1 MEEILENEI
10 CVRYERNNG
19 VNYAVIDTKEEW
31 KCEDDYEVKMLML
44 NTPEYFLHITMNYID
59 EKNSIYYDISS
70 KQQLSK
76 LFEYGKVTMEDVK
89 SLFDN
94 ISRMVRVVDEYMLNL
109 DRVILNPQDIY
120 VSLSDKKYSFMYS
133 PVAGE
138 KDFYDKMRSLF
149 EYILER
155 FDHSVKKSSLVKFY
169 EIYQRILVRDYTPD
183 KLMEF
188 FDDENEGIH
197 IINEEDLTDGRADN
211 AYGEDNAY
219 GRDRAYGEDNANG
232 KNNDYVKDINYAGNN
247 NYARDKTYIRN
258 NNRVKGKA
266 YTKDN
271 DSIIDMIYDRNDNY
285 NKDKNYA
292 ENYDNS
298 AHIHNMENG
307 RNIDSIKGVKN
318 KKLYRTHKSE
328 GYYKTLKESCGKENK
343 NQESRNRQGENQE
356 KKIKQDKNNKV
367 QSRQNNNYNNNN
379 NFEGTV
385 IKDVMPEIINTDKPD
400 KRSKKAA
407 FIIKAVATVLVLNAI
422 VSMFFKSYAVIKIG
436 TTASIICIIVGLAIF
451 YITDKAAKV
460 IGELINEDKVTE
472 DELIPYRMHNYG
484 NKTENGIA
492 EDKASEAQVNTGLDN
507 EYGKQKDNNE
517 YDNMVT
523 AKVIDEEEEQP
534 AQYGNTV
541 LLSDYL
547 NMLKDNK
554 LTLKITDTDSEIP
567 LYVKKAD
574 GYEAVIEKLEPD
586 SYPCTIGSLEE
597 SSDIY
602 IASPII
608 SKMHACIIKDEDKFY
623 IEDMNSTNGTFI
635 NGERIA
641 MHNKMCLSDG
651 DALRIASY
659 EFVVK
664 LS

>member
-44 NTPEYFLHITMNYID
+44 NTPEYFLHITINYID

-188 FDDENEGIH
+188 FDGENEGIH

-232 KNNDYVKDINYAGNN
+232 KNNDYVEDINYAGNN
-247 NYARDKTYIRN
+247 NYAKNKTYIRN

-271 DSIIDMIYDRNDNY
+271 DSIIDKIYDRND
-285 NKDKNYA
+285 
-292 ENYDNS
+292 
-298 AHIHNMENG
+298 
-307 RNIDSIKGVKN
+307 
-318 KKLYRTHKSE
+318 
-328 GYYKTLKESCGKENK
+328 
-343 NQESRNRQGENQE
+343 
-356 KKIKQDKNNKV
+356 
-367 QSRQNNNYNNNN
+367 NYNNNN

-400 KRSKKAA
+400 KRSKKTT
-407 FIIKAVATVLVLNAI
+407 FIIMAVAKVLVLNAI
-422 VSMFFKSYAVIKIG
+422 VSMFFKSYAVIKISN
-436 TTASIICIIVGLAIF
+436 TASIICIIVGLAIF

-472 DELIPYRMHNYG
+472 DELIPYRLHNYG

-534 AQYGNTV
+534 AQYGNTM

-574 GYEAVIEKLEPD
+574 GYEAVTEKLEPD

>member
-232 KNNDYVKDINYAGNN
+232 KNNDYVEDINYAGNN

-271 DSIIDMIYDRNDNY
+271 DSIIDKIYDRND
-285 NKDKNYA
+285 
-292 ENYDNS
+292 
-298 AHIHNMENG
+298 
-307 RNIDSIKGVKN
+307 
-318 KKLYRTHKSE
+318 
-328 GYYKTLKESCGKENK
+328 
-343 NQESRNRQGENQE
+343 
-356 KKIKQDKNNKV
+356 
-367 QSRQNNNYNNNN
+367 NYNNNN

-400 KRSKKAA
+400 KRSKKTT

-422 VSMFFKSYAVIKIG
+422 VSMFFKSYAVIKISN
-436 TTASIICIIVGLAIF
+436 TASIICIIVGLAIF

-472 DELIPYRMHNYG
+472 DELIPYRLHNYG

-534 AQYGNTV
+534 TQYGNTM

-574 GYEAVIEKLEPD
+574 GYEAVTEKLEPD
-586 SYPCTIGSLEE
+586 NYPCTIGSLEE

>member
-89 SLFDN
+89 TLFDN

-197 IINEEDLTDGRADN
+197 IINKEDLTDGRADN

-232 KNNDYVKDINYAGNN
+232 KNNDYVEDINYAGNN
-247 NYARDKTYIRN
+247 NYAKNKTYIRN

-271 DSIIDMIYDRNDNY
+271 DSIIDKIYDRND
-285 NKDKNYA
+285 
-292 ENYDNS
+292 
-298 AHIHNMENG
+298 
-307 RNIDSIKGVKN
+307 
-318 KKLYRTHKSE
+318 
-328 GYYKTLKESCGKENK
+328 
-343 NQESRNRQGENQE
+343 
-356 KKIKQDKNNKV
+356 
-367 QSRQNNNYNNNN
+367 NYNNNN

-400 KRSKKAA
+400 KRSKKTT

-472 DELIPYRMHNYG
+472 DELIPYRLHNYG

-517 YDNMVT
+517 YDNIVM

-534 AQYGNTV
+534 AQYGNTM

-574 GYEAVIEKLEPD
+574 GYEAVTEKLEPD
-586 SYPCTIGSLEE
+586 NYPCTIGSLEE

>member
-232 KNNDYVKDINYAGNN
+232 KNNDYVEDINYAGNN
-247 NYARDKTYIRN
+247 NYAKNKTYIRN

-271 DSIIDMIYDRNDNY
+271 DSIIDKIYDRND
-285 NKDKNYA
+285 
-292 ENYDNS
+292 
-298 AHIHNMENG
+298 
-307 RNIDSIKGVKN
+307 
-318 KKLYRTHKSE
+318 
-328 GYYKTLKESCGKENK
+328 
-343 NQESRNRQGENQE
+343 
-356 KKIKQDKNNKV
+356 
-367 QSRQNNNYNNNN
+367 NYNNNN

-400 KRSKKAA
+400 KRSKKTT

-422 VSMFFKSYAVIKIG
+422 VSMFFKSYAVIKISN
-436 TTASIICIIVGLAIF
+436 TASIICIIVGLAIF

-472 DELIPYRMHNYG
+472 DELIPYRLHNYG

-534 AQYGNTV
+534 AQYGNTM

>member
-109 DRVILNPQDIY
+109 DKVILNPQDIY

-232 KNNDYVKDINYAGNN
+232 KNNDYVEDINYAGNN
-247 NYARDKTYIRN
+247 NYAKNKTYIRN

-271 DSIIDMIYDRNDNY
+271 DSIIDKIYDRND
-285 NKDKNYA
+285 
-292 ENYDNS
+292 
-298 AHIHNMENG
+298 
-307 RNIDSIKGVKN
+307 
-318 KKLYRTHKSE
+318 
-328 GYYKTLKESCGKENK
+328 
-343 NQESRNRQGENQE
+343 
-356 KKIKQDKNNKV
+356 
-367 QSRQNNNYNNNN
+367 NYNNNN

-400 KRSKKAA
+400 KRSKKTT

-472 DELIPYRMHNYG
+472 DELIPYRLHNYG

-517 YDNMVT
+517 YDNIVM

-534 AQYGNTV
+534 AQYGNTM

-574 GYEAVIEKLEPD
+574 GYEAVTEKLEPD

>member
-232 KNNDYVKDINYAGNN
+232 KNNDYVEDINYAGNN
-247 NYARDKTYIRN
+247 NYAKNKTYIRN

-271 DSIIDMIYDRNDNY
+271 DSIIDKIYDRND
-285 NKDKNYA
+285 
-292 ENYDNS
+292 
-298 AHIHNMENG
+298 
-307 RNIDSIKGVKN
+307 
-318 KKLYRTHKSE
+318 
-328 GYYKTLKESCGKENK
+328 
-343 NQESRNRQGENQE
+343 
-356 KKIKQDKNNKV
+356 
-367 QSRQNNNYNNNN
+367 NYNNNN

-400 KRSKKAA
+400 KRSKKTA

-472 DELIPYRMHNYG
+472 DELIPYRLHNYG

-517 YDNMVT
+517 YDNIVM

-534 AQYGNTV
+534 AQYGNTM

-574 GYEAVIEKLEPD
+574 GYEAVTEKLEPD

>member
-232 KNNDYVKDINYAGNN
+232 KNNDYVEDINYAGNN
-247 NYARDKTYIRN
+247 NYAKNKTYIRN

-271 DSIIDMIYDRNDNY
+271 DSIIDKIYDRND
-285 NKDKNYA
+285 
-292 ENYDNS
+292 
-298 AHIHNMENG
+298 
-307 RNIDSIKGVKN
+307 
-318 KKLYRTHKSE
+318 
-328 GYYKTLKESCGKENK
+328 
-343 NQESRNRQGENQE
+343 
-356 KKIKQDKNNKV
+356 
-367 QSRQNNNYNNNN
+367 NYNNNN

-400 KRSKKAA
+400 KRSKKTT

-472 DELIPYRMHNYG
+472 DELIPYRLHNYG

-517 YDNMVT
+517 YDNIVM

-534 AQYGNTV
+534 AQYGNTM

-574 GYEAVIEKLEPD
+574 GYEAVTEKLEPD

-651 DALRIASY
+651 DALRIASLQ
-659 EFVVK
+659 E
-664 LS
+664 LSS

>member
-59 EKNSIYYDISS
+59 KKNSIYYDISS

-232 KNNDYVKDINYAGNN
+232 KNNDYVEDINYAGNN
-247 NYARDKTYIRN
+247 NYAKNKTYIRN

-271 DSIIDMIYDRNDNY
+271 DSIIDKIYDRND
-285 NKDKNYA
+285 
-292 ENYDNS
+292 
-298 AHIHNMENG
+298 
-307 RNIDSIKGVKN
+307 
-318 KKLYRTHKSE
+318 
-328 GYYKTLKESCGKENK
+328 
-343 NQESRNRQGENQE
+343 
-356 KKIKQDKNNKV
+356 
-367 QSRQNNNYNNNN
+367 NYNNNN

-400 KRSKKAA
+400 KRSKKTT

-472 DELIPYRMHNYG
+472 DELIPYRLHNYG

-517 YDNMVT
+517 YDNIVM

-534 AQYGNTV
+534 AQYGNTM

-574 GYEAVIEKLEPD
+574 GYEAVTEKLEPD

-608 SKMHACIIKDEDKFY
+608 SKMHACIIKDEDRFY

>member
-232 KNNDYVKDINYAGNN
+232 KNNDYVEDINYAGNN
-247 NYARDKTYIRN
+247 NYAKNKTYIRN

-271 DSIIDMIYDRNDNY
+271 DSIIDKIYDRND
-285 NKDKNYA
+285 
-292 ENYDNS
+292 
-298 AHIHNMENG
+298 
-307 RNIDSIKGVKN
+307 
-318 KKLYRTHKSE
+318 
-328 GYYKTLKESCGKENK
+328 
-343 NQESRNRQGENQE
+343 
-356 KKIKQDKNNKV
+356 
-367 QSRQNNNYNNNN
+367 NYNNNN

-400 KRSKKAA
+400 KRSKKTT

-472 DELIPYRMHNYG
+472 DELIPYRLHNYG

-517 YDNMVT
+517 YDNIVM

-534 AQYGNTV
+534 AQYGNTM

-574 GYEAVIEKLEPD
+574 GYEAVTEKLEPD

-608 SKMHACIIKDEDKFY
+608 SKMHACIIKDEDKSY

>member
-76 LFEYGKVTMEDVK
+76 LFEYGKVTMDDVK

-197 IINEEDLTDGRADN
+197 IINEEDLTDGMADN

-232 KNNDYVKDINYAGNN
+232 KNNDYVEDINYAGNN
-247 NYARDKTYIRN
+247 NYAKDKTYIRN

-271 DSIIDMIYDRNDNY
+271 DSIIDKIYDRND
-285 NKDKNYA
+285 
-292 ENYDNS
+292 
-298 AHIHNMENG
+298 
-307 RNIDSIKGVKN
+307 
-318 KKLYRTHKSE
+318 
-328 GYYKTLKESCGKENK
+328 
-343 NQESRNRQGENQE
+343 
-356 KKIKQDKNNKV
+356 
-367 QSRQNNNYNNNN
+367 NYNNNN

-400 KRSKKAA
+400 KRSKKTT

-472 DELIPYRMHNYG
+472 DELIPYRLHNYG

-534 AQYGNTV
+534 SQYGNTM

-574 GYEAVIEKLEPD
+574 GYEAVTEKLEPD

>member
-232 KNNDYVKDINYAGNN
+232 KNNDYVEDINYAGNN
-247 NYARDKTYIRN
+247 NYAKNKTYIRN

-271 DSIIDMIYDRNDNY
+271 DSIIDKIYDRND
-285 NKDKNYA
+285 
-292 ENYDNS
+292 
-298 AHIHNMENG
+298 
-307 RNIDSIKGVKN
+307 
-318 KKLYRTHKSE
+318 
-328 GYYKTLKESCGKENK
+328 
-343 NQESRNRQGENQE
+343 
-356 KKIKQDKNNKV
+356 
-367 QSRQNNNYNNNN
+367 NYNNNN

-400 KRSKKAA
+400 KRSKKTT

-472 DELIPYRMHNYG
+472 DELIPYRLHNYG

-517 YDNMVT
+517 YDNIVM

-534 AQYGNTV
+534 AQYGNTMP
-541 LLSDYL
+541 LSDYL

-574 GYEAVIEKLEPD
+574 GYEAVTEKLEPD

>member
-232 KNNDYVKDINYAGNN
+232 KNNDYVEDINYAGNN
-247 NYARDKTYIRN
+247 NYAKNKTYIRN

-271 DSIIDMIYDRNDNY
+271 DSIIDKIYDRND
-285 NKDKNYA
+285 
-292 ENYDNS
+292 
-298 AHIHNMENG
+298 
-307 RNIDSIKGVKN
+307 
-318 KKLYRTHKSE
+318 
-328 GYYKTLKESCGKENK
+328 
-343 NQESRNRQGENQE
+343 
-356 KKIKQDKNNKV
+356 
-367 QSRQNNNYNNNN
+367 NYNNNN

-400 KRSKKAA
+400 KRSKKTT

-451 YITDKAAKV
+451 YITDKGAKV

-472 DELIPYRMHNYG
+472 DELIPYRLHNYG

-517 YDNMVT
+517 YDNIVM

-534 AQYGNTV
+534 AQYGNTM

-574 GYEAVIEKLEPD
+574 GYEAVTEKLEPD

>member
-44 NTPEYFLHITMNYID
+44 NTPEYFLHITINYID

-232 KNNDYVKDINYAGNN
+232 KNNDYVEDINYAGNN
-247 NYARDKTYIRN
+247 NYAKNKTYIRN

-271 DSIIDMIYDRNDNY
+271 DSIIDKIYDRND
-285 NKDKNYA
+285 
-292 ENYDNS
+292 
-298 AHIHNMENG
+298 
-307 RNIDSIKGVKN
+307 
-318 KKLYRTHKSE
+318 
-328 GYYKTLKESCGKENK
+328 
-343 NQESRNRQGENQE
+343 
-356 KKIKQDKNNKV
+356 
-367 QSRQNNNYNNNN
+367 NYNNNN

-400 KRSKKAA
+400 KRSKKTT

-422 VSMFFKSYAVIKIG
+422 VSMFFKSYAVINISN
-436 TTASIICIIVGLAIF
+436 TASIICIIVGLAIF

-472 DELIPYRMHNYG
+472 DELIPYRLHNYG

-534 AQYGNTV
+534 AQYGNTM

-574 GYEAVIEKLEPD
+574 GYEAVTEKLEPD

>member
-211 AYGEDNAY
+211 AYGDDNAY

-232 KNNDYVKDINYAGNN
+232 KNNDYVEDINYAGNN
-247 NYARDKTYIRN
+247 NYAKNKTYIRN

-271 DSIIDMIYDRNDNY
+271 DSIIDKIYDRND
-285 NKDKNYA
+285 
-292 ENYDNS
+292 
-298 AHIHNMENG
+298 
-307 RNIDSIKGVKN
+307 
-318 KKLYRTHKSE
+318 
-328 GYYKTLKESCGKENK
+328 
-343 NQESRNRQGENQE
+343 
-356 KKIKQDKNNKV
+356 
-367 QSRQNNNYNNNN
+367 NYNNNN

-400 KRSKKAA
+400 KRSKKTT

-472 DELIPYRMHNYG
+472 DELIPYRLHNYG

-517 YDNMVT
+517 YDNIVM

-534 AQYGNTV
+534 AQYGNTM

-574 GYEAVIEKLEPD
+574 GYEAVTEKLEPD

>member
-232 KNNDYVKDINYAGNN
+232 KNNDYVEDINYAG
-247 NYARDKTYIRN
+247 
-258 NNRVKGKA
+258 
-266 YTKDN
+266 
-271 DSIIDMIYDRNDNY
+271 
-285 NKDKNYA
+285 
-292 ENYDNS
+292 NYDNS

-328 GYYKTLKESCGKENK
+328 GYYKTLKESCVKENK

-367 QSRQNNNYNNNN
+367 QCRQNNNYNNNN

-385 IKDVMPEIINTDKPD
+385 IKDVMPEITNTDKPD
-400 KRSKKAA
+400 KRSKKTT

-472 DELIPYRMHNYG
+472 DELIPYRLHNYG

-523 AKVIDEEEEQP
+523 AKVIDEEEEQH
-534 AQYGNTV
+534 AQYGNTM

-574 GYEAVIEKLEPD
+574 GYEAVTEKLEPD
-586 SYPCTIGSLEE
+586 NYPCTIGSLEE

>member
-188 FDDENEGIH
+188 FDDENEGIY

-232 KNNDYVKDINYAGNN
+232 KNNDYVEDINYAGNN
-247 NYARDKTYIRN
+247 NYAKNKTYIRN

-271 DSIIDMIYDRNDNY
+271 DSIIDKIYDRND
-285 NKDKNYA
+285 
-292 ENYDNS
+292 
-298 AHIHNMENG
+298 
-307 RNIDSIKGVKN
+307 
-318 KKLYRTHKSE
+318 
-328 GYYKTLKESCGKENK
+328 
-343 NQESRNRQGENQE
+343 
-356 KKIKQDKNNKV
+356 
-367 QSRQNNNYNNNN
+367 NYNNNN

-400 KRSKKAA
+400 KRSKKTT

-472 DELIPYRMHNYG
+472 DELIPYRLHNYG

-534 AQYGNTV
+534 AQYGNTM

-574 GYEAVIEKLEPD
+574 GYEAVTEKLEPD

>member
-89 SLFDN
+89 SLFYN

-232 KNNDYVKDINYAGNN
+232 KNNDYVEDINYAGNN
-247 NYARDKTYIRN
+247 NYAKDKTYIRN

-271 DSIIDMIYDRNDNY
+271 DSIIDKIYDRND
-285 NKDKNYA
+285 
-292 ENYDNS
+292 
-298 AHIHNMENG
+298 
-307 RNIDSIKGVKN
+307 
-318 KKLYRTHKSE
+318 
-328 GYYKTLKESCGKENK
+328 
-343 NQESRNRQGENQE
+343 
-356 KKIKQDKNNKV
+356 
-367 QSRQNNNYNNNN
+367 NYNNNN

-400 KRSKKAA
+400 KRSKKTT

-472 DELIPYRMHNYG
+472 DELIPYRLHNYG

-517 YDNMVT
+517 YDNIVM

-534 AQYGNTV
+534 AQYGNTM

-574 GYEAVIEKLEPD
+574 GYEAVTEKLEPD

>member
-232 KNNDYVKDINYAGNN
+232 KNNDYVEDINYAGNN
-247 NYARDKTYIRN
+247 NYAKDKTYIRN

-271 DSIIDMIYDRNDNY
+271 DSIIDKIYDRNDNY
-285 NKDKNYA
+285 N
-292 ENYDNS
+292 
-298 AHIHNMENG
+298 
-307 RNIDSIKGVKN
+307 
-318 KKLYRTHKSE
+318 
-328 GYYKTLKESCGKENK
+328 
-343 NQESRNRQGENQE
+343 
-356 KKIKQDKNNKV
+356 
-367 QSRQNNNYNNNN
+367 NNN
-379 NFEGTV
+379 NFEDTV
-385 IKDVMPEIINTDKPD
+385 IKDVMPEITNTDKPD
-400 KRSKKAA
+400 KRSKKTA

-472 DELIPYRMHNYG
+472 DELIPYRLHNYG

-534 AQYGNTV
+534 AQYGNTM

-574 GYEAVIEKLEPD
+574 GYEAVTEKLEPD

>member
-232 KNNDYVKDINYAGNN
+232 KNNDYVEDINYAGNN
-247 NYARDKTYIRN
+247 NYAENKTYIRN

-271 DSIIDMIYDRNDNY
+271 DSIIDKIYDRND
-285 NKDKNYA
+285 
-292 ENYDNS
+292 
-298 AHIHNMENG
+298 
-307 RNIDSIKGVKN
+307 
-318 KKLYRTHKSE
+318 
-328 GYYKTLKESCGKENK
+328 
-343 NQESRNRQGENQE
+343 
-356 KKIKQDKNNKV
+356 
-367 QSRQNNNYNNNN
+367 NYNNNN

-400 KRSKKAA
+400 KRSKKTT

-472 DELIPYRMHNYG
+472 DELIPYRLHNYG

-517 YDNMVT
+517 YDNIVM

-534 AQYGNTV
+534 AQYGNTM

-574 GYEAVIEKLEPD
+574 GYEAVTEKLEPD

>member
-197 IINEEDLTDGRADN
+197 IINEEDLTNGRADN

-232 KNNDYVKDINYAGNN
+232 KNNDYVEDINYAGNN
-247 NYARDKTYIRN
+247 NYAKNKTYIRN

-271 DSIIDMIYDRNDNY
+271 DSIIDKIYDRND
-285 NKDKNYA
+285 
-292 ENYDNS
+292 
-298 AHIHNMENG
+298 
-307 RNIDSIKGVKN
+307 
-318 KKLYRTHKSE
+318 
-328 GYYKTLKESCGKENK
+328 
-343 NQESRNRQGENQE
+343 
-356 KKIKQDKNNKV
+356 
-367 QSRQNNNYNNNN
+367 NYNNNN

-400 KRSKKAA
+400 KRSKKTT

-472 DELIPYRMHNYG
+472 DELIPYRLHNYG

-517 YDNMVT
+517 YDNIVM

-534 AQYGNTV
+534 AQYGNTM

-574 GYEAVIEKLEPD
+574 GYEAVTEKLEPD
-586 SYPCTIGSLEE
+586 NYPCTIGSLEE

>member
-169 EIYQRILVRDYTPD
+169 EIYQSILVRDYTPD

-232 KNNDYVKDINYAGNN
+232 KNNDYVEDINYAGNN
-247 NYARDKTYIRN
+247 NYAKNKTYIRN

-271 DSIIDMIYDRNDNY
+271 DSIIDKIYDRND
-285 NKDKNYA
+285 
-292 ENYDNS
+292 
-298 AHIHNMENG
+298 
-307 RNIDSIKGVKN
+307 
-318 KKLYRTHKSE
+318 
-328 GYYKTLKESCGKENK
+328 
-343 NQESRNRQGENQE
+343 
-356 KKIKQDKNNKV
+356 
-367 QSRQNNNYNNNN
+367 NYNNNN

-400 KRSKKAA
+400 KRSKKTT

-472 DELIPYRMHNYG
+472 DELIPYRLHNYG

-517 YDNMVT
+517 YDNIVM

-534 AQYGNTV
+534 AQYGNTM

-574 GYEAVIEKLEPD
+574 GYEAVTEKLEPD

>member
-70 KQQLSK
+70 KQQLIK

-232 KNNDYVKDINYAGNN
+232 KNNDYVEDINYAGNN
-247 NYARDKTYIRN
+247 NYAKNKTYIRN

-271 DSIIDMIYDRNDNY
+271 DSIIDKIYDRND
-285 NKDKNYA
+285 
-292 ENYDNS
+292 
-298 AHIHNMENG
+298 
-307 RNIDSIKGVKN
+307 
-318 KKLYRTHKSE
+318 
-328 GYYKTLKESCGKENK
+328 
-343 NQESRNRQGENQE
+343 
-356 KKIKQDKNNKV
+356 
-367 QSRQNNNYNNNN
+367 NYNNNN

-400 KRSKKAA
+400 KRSKKTT

-472 DELIPYRMHNYG
+472 DELIPYRLHNYG

-517 YDNMVT
+517 YDNIVM

-534 AQYGNTV
+534 AQYGNTM

-574 GYEAVIEKLEPD
+574 GYEAVTEKLEPD

>member
-232 KNNDYVKDINYAGNN
+232 KNNDYVEDINYAGNN
-247 NYARDKTYIRN
+247 NYAKNKTYIRN

-271 DSIIDMIYDRNDNY
+271 DSIIDKIYDRND
-285 NKDKNYA
+285 
-292 ENYDNS
+292 
-298 AHIHNMENG
+298 
-307 RNIDSIKGVKN
+307 
-318 KKLYRTHKSE
+318 
-328 GYYKTLKESCGKENK
+328 
-343 NQESRNRQGENQE
+343 
-356 KKIKQDKNNKV
+356 
-367 QSRQNNNYNNNN
+367 NYNNNN

-400 KRSKKAA
+400 KRSKKTT

-472 DELIPYRMHNYG
+472 DELIPYRLHNYG

-517 YDNMVT
+517 YDNIVM
-523 AKVIDEEEEQP
+523 AKVIDEEEEQS
-534 AQYGNTV
+534 AQYGNTM

-574 GYEAVIEKLEPD
+574 GYEAVTEKLEPD

>member
-31 KCEDDYEVKMLML
+31 KCEGDYEVKMLML

-232 KNNDYVKDINYAGNN
+232 KNNDYVEDINYAGNN
-247 NYARDKTYIRN
+247 NYAKDKTYIRN

-271 DSIIDMIYDRNDNY
+271 DSIIDKIYDRNDNY
-285 NKDKNYA
+285 N
-292 ENYDNS
+292 
-298 AHIHNMENG
+298 
-307 RNIDSIKGVKN
+307 
-318 KKLYRTHKSE
+318 
-328 GYYKTLKESCGKENK
+328 
-343 NQESRNRQGENQE
+343 
-356 KKIKQDKNNKV
+356 
-367 QSRQNNNYNNNN
+367 NNN
-379 NFEGTV
+379 NFEDTV

-400 KRSKKAA
+400 KRSKKTT
-407 FIIKAVATVLVLNAI
+407 FIIKAVATMLVLNAI

-472 DELIPYRMHNYG
+472 DELIPYRLHNYG

-534 AQYGNTV
+534 AQYGNTM

-574 GYEAVIEKLEPD
+574 GYEAVTEKLEPD

>member
-59 EKNSIYYDISS
+59 KKNSIYYDISS

-197 IINEEDLTDGRADN
+197 IINEEDLTDGMADN

-232 KNNDYVKDINYAGNN
+232 KNNDYVEDINYAGNN
-247 NYARDKTYIRN
+247 NYAKNKTYIRN

-271 DSIIDMIYDRNDNY
+271 DSIIDKIYDRND
-285 NKDKNYA
+285 
-292 ENYDNS
+292 
-298 AHIHNMENG
+298 
-307 RNIDSIKGVKN
+307 
-318 KKLYRTHKSE
+318 
-328 GYYKTLKESCGKENK
+328 
-343 NQESRNRQGENQE
+343 
-356 KKIKQDKNNKV
+356 
-367 QSRQNNNYNNNN
+367 NYNNNN

-400 KRSKKAA
+400 KRSKKTT

-422 VSMFFKSYAVIKIG
+422 VSMFFKSYAVIKIV

-472 DELIPYRMHNYG
+472 DELIPYRLHNYG

-517 YDNMVT
+517 YDNIVM

-534 AQYGNTV
+534 AQYGNTM

-574 GYEAVIEKLEPD
+574 GYEAVTEKLEPD

>member
-211 AYGEDNAY
+211 AYG
-219 GRDRAYGEDNANG
+219 RDRAYGEDNANG
-232 KNNDYVKDINYAGNN
+232 KNNDYVEDINYAGNN
-247 NYARDKTYIRN
+247 NYAKNKTYIRN

-271 DSIIDMIYDRNDNY
+271 DSIIDKIYDRND
-285 NKDKNYA
+285 
-292 ENYDNS
+292 
-298 AHIHNMENG
+298 
-307 RNIDSIKGVKN
+307 
-318 KKLYRTHKSE
+318 
-328 GYYKTLKESCGKENK
+328 
-343 NQESRNRQGENQE
+343 
-356 KKIKQDKNNKV
+356 
-367 QSRQNNNYNNNN
+367 NYNNNN

-400 KRSKKAA
+400 KRSKKTT

-472 DELIPYRMHNYG
+472 DELIPYRLHNYG

-517 YDNMVT
+517 YDNIVM

-534 AQYGNTV
+534 AQYGNTM

-574 GYEAVIEKLEPD
+574 GYEAVTEKLEPD

>member
-1 MEEILENEI
+1 
-10 CVRYERNNG
+10 
-19 VNYAVIDTKEEW
+19 
-31 KCEDDYEVKMLML
+31 
-44 NTPEYFLHITMNYID
+44 
-59 EKNSIYYDISS
+59 
-70 KQQLSK
+70 
-76 LFEYGKVTMEDVK
+76 
-89 SLFDN
+89 
-94 ISRMVRVVDEYMLNL
+94 
-109 DRVILNPQDIY
+109 
-120 VSLSDKKYSFMYS
+120 
-133 PVAGE
+133 
-138 KDFYDKMRSLF
+138 
-149 EYILER
+149 
-155 FDHSVKKSSLVKFY
+155 
-169 EIYQRILVRDYTPD
+169 
-183 KLMEF
+183 
-188 FDDENEGIH
+188 
-197 IINEEDLTDGRADN
+197 
-211 AYGEDNAY
+211 
-219 GRDRAYGEDNANG
+219 
-232 KNNDYVKDINYAGNN
+232 
-247 NYARDKTYIRN
+247 
-258 NNRVKGKA
+258 
-266 YTKDN
+266 
-271 DSIIDMIYDRNDNY
+271 
-285 NKDKNYA
+285 
-292 ENYDNS
+292 
-298 AHIHNMENG
+298 
-307 RNIDSIKGVKN
+307 
-318 KKLYRTHKSE
+318 
-328 GYYKTLKESCGKENK
+328 
-343 NQESRNRQGENQE
+343 
-356 KKIKQDKNNKV
+356 
-367 QSRQNNNYNNNN
+367 
-379 NFEGTV
+379 
-385 IKDVMPEIINTDKPD
+385 MPEIINTDKPG
-400 KRSKKAA
+400 KRSKKTT

-472 DELIPYRMHNYG
+472 DELIPYRLHNYG

-534 AQYGNTV
+534 SQYGNTM

-574 GYEAVIEKLEPD
+574 GYEAVTEKLEPD
-586 SYPCTIGSLEE
+586 NYPCTIGSLEE

>member
-44 NTPEYFLHITMNYID
+44 NTPEYFLHITMNYIG

-197 IINEEDLTDGRADN
+197 IINEEDLTYGRA
-211 AYGEDNAY
+211 DNAY

-232 KNNDYVKDINYAGNN
+232 KNNDYVEDINYAGNN
-247 NYARDKTYIRN
+247 NYAKDKTYIRN

-271 DSIIDMIYDRNDNY
+271 DSIIDKIYDRND
-285 NKDKNYA
+285 
-292 ENYDNS
+292 
-298 AHIHNMENG
+298 
-307 RNIDSIKGVKN
+307 
-318 KKLYRTHKSE
+318 
-328 GYYKTLKESCGKENK
+328 
-343 NQESRNRQGENQE
+343 
-356 KKIKQDKNNKV
+356 
-367 QSRQNNNYNNNN
+367 NYNNNN

-400 KRSKKAA
+400 KRSKKTT

-472 DELIPYRMHNYG
+472 DELIPYRLHNYG

-534 AQYGNTV
+534 AQYGNTM

-574 GYEAVIEKLEPD
+574 GYEAVTEKLEPD

>member
-232 KNNDYVKDINYAGNN
+232 KNNDYVEDINYAGNN
-247 NYARDKTYIRN
+247 NYAKNKTYIRN

-271 DSIIDMIYDRNDNY
+271 DSIIDKIYDRND
-285 NKDKNYA
+285 
-292 ENYDNS
+292 
-298 AHIHNMENG
+298 
-307 RNIDSIKGVKN
+307 
-318 KKLYRTHKSE
+318 
-328 GYYKTLKESCGKENK
+328 
-343 NQESRNRQGENQE
+343 
-356 KKIKQDKNNKV
+356 
-367 QSRQNNNYNNNN
+367 NYNNNN

-400 KRSKKAA
+400 KRSKKTT

-422 VSMFFKSYAVIKIG
+422 VSMFFKSYAVIKISN
-436 TTASIICIIVGLAIF
+436 TASIICIIVGLAIF

-472 DELIPYRMHNYG
+472 DELIPYRLHNYG

-517 YDNMVT
+517 YDNIVM

-534 AQYGNTV
+534 AQYGNTM

-574 GYEAVIEKLEPD
+574 GYEAVTEKLEPD

>member
-120 VSLSDKKYSFMYS
+120 VSLSDKKYSF
-133 PVAGE
+133 AGE

-232 KNNDYVKDINYAGNN
+232 KNNDYVEDINYAGNN
-247 NYARDKTYIRN
+247 NYAKNKTYIRN

-271 DSIIDMIYDRNDNY
+271 DRND
-285 NKDKNYA
+285 
-292 ENYDNS
+292 
-298 AHIHNMENG
+298 
-307 RNIDSIKGVKN
+307 
-318 KKLYRTHKSE
+318 
-328 GYYKTLKESCGKENK
+328 
-343 NQESRNRQGENQE
+343 
-356 KKIKQDKNNKV
+356 
-367 QSRQNNNYNNNN
+367 NYNNNN

-400 KRSKKAA
+400 KRSKKTT

-472 DELIPYRMHNYG
+472 DELIPYRLHNYG

-517 YDNMVT
+517 YDNIVM

-534 AQYGNTV
+534 AQYGNTM

-574 GYEAVIEKLEPD
+574 GYEAVTEKLEPD

>member
-219 GRDRAYGEDNANG
+219 GRDRAYGEYNANG
-232 KNNDYVKDINYAGNN
+232 KNNDYVEDINYAGNN
-247 NYARDKTYIRN
+247 NYAKNKTYIRN

-271 DSIIDMIYDRNDNY
+271 DSIIDKIYDRND
-285 NKDKNYA
+285 
-292 ENYDNS
+292 
-298 AHIHNMENG
+298 
-307 RNIDSIKGVKN
+307 
-318 KKLYRTHKSE
+318 
-328 GYYKTLKESCGKENK
+328 
-343 NQESRNRQGENQE
+343 
-356 KKIKQDKNNKV
+356 
-367 QSRQNNNYNNNN
+367 NYNNNN

-400 KRSKKAA
+400 KRSKKTT

-472 DELIPYRMHNYG
+472 DELIPYRLHNYG

-517 YDNMVT
+517 YDNIVM

-534 AQYGNTV
+534 AQYGNTM

-574 GYEAVIEKLEPD
+574 GYEAVTEKLEPD

>member
-76 LFEYGKVTMEDVK
+76 LFEYGKVTMDDVK

-197 IINEEDLTDGRADN
+197 IINEEDLTDGMA
-211 AYGEDNAY
+211 DNAY

-232 KNNDYVKDINYAGNN
+232 KNNDYVEDINYAGNN
-247 NYARDKTYIRN
+247 NYAKDKTYIRN

-271 DSIIDMIYDRNDNY
+271 DSIIDKIYDRND
-285 NKDKNYA
+285 
-292 ENYDNS
+292 
-298 AHIHNMENG
+298 
-307 RNIDSIKGVKN
+307 
-318 KKLYRTHKSE
+318 
-328 GYYKTLKESCGKENK
+328 
-343 NQESRNRQGENQE
+343 
-356 KKIKQDKNNKV
+356 
-367 QSRQNNNYNNNN
+367 NYNNNN

-400 KRSKKAA
+400 KRSKKTT

-472 DELIPYRMHNYG
+472 DELIPYRLHNYG

-534 AQYGNTV
+534 AQYGNTM

-554 LTLKITDTDSEIP
+554 LTLRITDTDSEIP

-574 GYEAVIEKLEPD
+574 GYEAVTEKLEPD

>member
-232 KNNDYVKDINYAGNN
+232 KNNDYVEDINYAGNN
-247 NYARDKTYIRN
+247 NYAKNKTYIRN

-271 DSIIDMIYDRNDNY
+271 DSIIDKIYDRND
-285 NKDKNYA
+285 
-292 ENYDNS
+292 
-298 AHIHNMENG
+298 
-307 RNIDSIKGVKN
+307 
-318 KKLYRTHKSE
+318 
-328 GYYKTLKESCGKENK
+328 
-343 NQESRNRQGENQE
+343 
-356 KKIKQDKNNKV
+356 
-367 QSRQNNNYNNNN
+367 NYNNNN

-400 KRSKKAA
+400 KRSKKTT

-422 VSMFFKSYAVIKIG
+422 VSMFFKSYAVIKISN
-436 TTASIICIIVGLAIF
+436 TASIICIIVGLAIF

-472 DELIPYRMHNYG
+472 DELIPYRLHNYG

-534 AQYGNTV
+534 AQYGNTM

-574 GYEAVIEKLEPD
+574 GYEAVTEKLEPD
-586 SYPCTIGSLEE
+586 NYPCTIGSLEE

>member
-188 FDDENEGIH
+188 FDDENAGIH

-232 KNNDYVKDINYAGNN
+232 KNNDYVEDINYAGNN
-247 NYARDKTYIRN
+247 NYAKNKTYIRN

-271 DSIIDMIYDRNDNY
+271 DSIIDKIYDRND
-285 NKDKNYA
+285 
-292 ENYDNS
+292 
-298 AHIHNMENG
+298 
-307 RNIDSIKGVKN
+307 
-318 KKLYRTHKSE
+318 
-328 GYYKTLKESCGKENK
+328 
-343 NQESRNRQGENQE
+343 
-356 KKIKQDKNNKV
+356 
-367 QSRQNNNYNNNN
+367 NYNNNN

-400 KRSKKAA
+400 KRSKKTT

-472 DELIPYRMHNYG
+472 DELIPYRLHNYG

-517 YDNMVT
+517 YDNIVM

-534 AQYGNTV
+534 AQYGNTM

-574 GYEAVIEKLEPD
+574 GYEAVTEKLEPD

>member
-232 KNNDYVKDINYAGNN
+232 KNNDYVEDINYAGNN
-247 NYARDKTYIRN
+247 NYAKDKTYIRN

-271 DSIIDMIYDRNDNY
+271 DSIIDKIYDRNDNY
-285 NKDKNYA
+285 NKDK
-292 ENYDNS
+292 
-298 AHIHNMENG
+298 
-307 RNIDSIKGVKN
+307 
-318 KKLYRTHKSE
+318 
-328 GYYKTLKESCGKENK
+328 
-343 NQESRNRQGENQE
+343 
-356 KKIKQDKNNKV
+356 
-367 QSRQNNNYNNNN
+367 

-400 KRSKKAA
+400 KRSKKTT

-472 DELIPYRMHNYG
+472 DELIPYRLHNYG

-534 AQYGNTV
+534 AQYGNTM

-574 GYEAVIEKLEPD
+574 GYEAVTEKLEPD
-586 SYPCTIGSLEE
+586 NYPCTIGSLEE

>member
-19 VNYAVIDTKEEW
+19 VNYAVIDTKEAW

-232 KNNDYVKDINYAGNN
+232 KNNDYVEDINYAGNN
-247 NYARDKTYIRN
+247 NYAKNKTYIRN

-271 DSIIDMIYDRNDNY
+271 DSIIDKIYDRND
-285 NKDKNYA
+285 
-292 ENYDNS
+292 
-298 AHIHNMENG
+298 
-307 RNIDSIKGVKN
+307 
-318 KKLYRTHKSE
+318 
-328 GYYKTLKESCGKENK
+328 
-343 NQESRNRQGENQE
+343 
-356 KKIKQDKNNKV
+356 
-367 QSRQNNNYNNNN
+367 NYNNNN

-400 KRSKKAA
+400 KRSKKTT

-472 DELIPYRMHNYG
+472 DELIPYRLHNYG

-517 YDNMVT
+517 YDNIVM

-534 AQYGNTV
+534 AQYGNTM

-574 GYEAVIEKLEPD
+574 GYEAVTEKLEPD

>member
-169 EIYQRILVRDYTPD
+169 EIYQRVLVRDYTPD

-232 KNNDYVKDINYAGNN
+232 KNNDYVEDINYAGHN
-247 NYARDKTYIRN
+247 NYAKNKTYIRN

-271 DSIIDMIYDRNDNY
+271 DSIIDKIYDRND
-285 NKDKNYA
+285 
-292 ENYDNS
+292 
-298 AHIHNMENG
+298 
-307 RNIDSIKGVKN
+307 
-318 KKLYRTHKSE
+318 
-328 GYYKTLKESCGKENK
+328 
-343 NQESRNRQGENQE
+343 
-356 KKIKQDKNNKV
+356 
-367 QSRQNNNYNNNN
+367 NYNNNN

-400 KRSKKAA
+400 KRSKKTT

-472 DELIPYRMHNYG
+472 DELIPYRLHNYG

-517 YDNMVT
+517 YDNIVM

-534 AQYGNTV
+534 AQYGNTM

-574 GYEAVIEKLEPD
+574 GYEAVTEKLEPD

>member
-94 ISRMVRVVDEYMLNL
+94 ISRMVKVADEYMLNL

-232 KNNDYVKDINYAGNN
+232 KNNDYVEDINYAGNN
-247 NYARDKTYIRN
+247 NYAKDKTYIRN

-271 DSIIDMIYDRNDNY
+271 DSIIDKIYDRND
-285 NKDKNYA
+285 
-292 ENYDNS
+292 
-298 AHIHNMENG
+298 
-307 RNIDSIKGVKN
+307 
-318 KKLYRTHKSE
+318 
-328 GYYKTLKESCGKENK
+328 
-343 NQESRNRQGENQE
+343 
-356 KKIKQDKNNKV
+356 
-367 QSRQNNNYNNNN
+367 NYNNNN

-400 KRSKKAA
+400 KRSKKTT

-422 VSMFFKSYAVIKIG
+422 VSMFFKSYAVIKIS

-472 DELIPYRMHNYG
+472 DELIPYRLHNYE

-534 AQYGNTV
+534 AQYGNTM

-554 LTLKITDTDSEIP
+554 LTLRITDTDSEIP

-574 GYEAVIEKLEPD
+574 GYEAVTEKLEPD

>member
-188 FDDENEGIH
+188 LDDENEGIH

-232 KNNDYVKDINYAGNN
+232 KNNDYVEDINYAGNN
-247 NYARDKTYIRN
+247 NYAKNKTYIRN

-271 DSIIDMIYDRNDNY
+271 DSIIDKIYDRND
-285 NKDKNYA
+285 
-292 ENYDNS
+292 
-298 AHIHNMENG
+298 
-307 RNIDSIKGVKN
+307 
-318 KKLYRTHKSE
+318 
-328 GYYKTLKESCGKENK
+328 
-343 NQESRNRQGENQE
+343 
-356 KKIKQDKNNKV
+356 
-367 QSRQNNNYNNNN
+367 NYNNNN

-400 KRSKKAA
+400 KRSKKTT

-472 DELIPYRMHNYG
+472 DELIPYRLHNYG

-517 YDNMVT
+517 YDNIVM

-534 AQYGNTV
+534 AQYGNTM

-574 GYEAVIEKLEPD
+574 GYEAVTEKLEPD

>member
-10 CVRYERNNG
+10 CIRYERNNG

-197 IINEEDLTDGRADN
+197 IINEEDLTDGMADN

-232 KNNDYVKDINYAGNN
+232 KNNDYVEDINYAGNN
-247 NYARDKTYIRN
+247 NYAKNKTYIRN

-271 DSIIDMIYDRNDNY
+271 DSIIDKIYDRND
-285 NKDKNYA
+285 
-292 ENYDNS
+292 
-298 AHIHNMENG
+298 
-307 RNIDSIKGVKN
+307 
-318 KKLYRTHKSE
+318 
-328 GYYKTLKESCGKENK
+328 
-343 NQESRNRQGENQE
+343 
-356 KKIKQDKNNKV
+356 
-367 QSRQNNNYNNNN
+367 NYNNNN

-400 KRSKKAA
+400 KRSKKTT

-472 DELIPYRMHNYG
+472 DELIPYRLHNYG

-517 YDNMVT
+517 YDNIVM

-534 AQYGNTV
+534 AQYGNTM

-574 GYEAVIEKLEPD
+574 GYEAVTEKLEPD